1 MALLTL
7 SFDRL
12 QEERTAK
19 SGVELCENRR
29 RQVQPQTGERG
40 SASDKV
46 ANRLRAAI
54 PSAALSGT
62 QSRRALVPLDLERLM
77 HNARSTTHGRSMRVI
92 ISPLD
97 CSQRGQIQ
105 LASPNS
111 DPLLSEDM
119 LAYGI
124 QIDVTTVRQHNG
136 TIAKAGGALAIIIG

>member
-1 MALLTL
+1 
-7 SFDRL
+7 
-12 QEERTAK
+12 
-19 SGVELCENRR
+19 
-29 RQVQPQTGERG
+29 
-40 SASDKV
+40 
-46 ANRLRAAI
+46 
-54 PSAALSGT
+54 
-62 QSRRALVPLDLERLM
+62 M